1 MHWQHDPTYL
11 ANYPHDHP
19 VTPEMIHRGI
29 LLKQDLNTFAIV
41 GQVFVDQLVSK
52 VTEWRHV

>member
-1 MHWQHDPTYL
+1 VH
-11 ANYPHDHP
+11 YPSEDFPSDYPRDHP
-19 VTPEMIHRGI
+19 VTPEMIERGL